1 MGTGA
6 TTVDALSSLSDPIV
20 GLVAAIGVITGTVT
34 SGLMHKQ
41 TRRQIALD
49 AAKAAVIVGFLGAIW
64 YVGLGAIG
72 EPTQSTVR
80 IALVGVAFAIL
91 GALVVRR
98 ILESS

>member
-72 EPTQSTVR
+72 EPTQSTVTDR
-80 IALVGVAFAIL
+80 P
-91 GALVVRR
+91 RR
-98 ILESS
+98 RRLRDSRRARSSSNP